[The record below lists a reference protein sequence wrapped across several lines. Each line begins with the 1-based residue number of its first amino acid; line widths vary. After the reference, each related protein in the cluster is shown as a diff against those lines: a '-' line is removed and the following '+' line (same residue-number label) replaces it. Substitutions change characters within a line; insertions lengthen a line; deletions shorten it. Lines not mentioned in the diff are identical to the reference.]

1 MTVLNTPAL
10 IDGARLLTLRQ
21 MLKLEMIKTSL
32 GFLSRSKGRTAYAIL
47 KDMGFKGSRE
57 KVLKQLD
64 EIRNELTGRG
74 AV

>member
-47 KDMGFKGSRE
+47 KDMGFKGSRD
-57 KVLKQLD
+57 KVLAQLD

>member
-21 MLKLEMIKTSL
+21 MLKLEVL
-32 GFLSRSKGRTAYAIL
+32 GMARSKGRTAYAIL
-47 KDMGFKGSRE
+47 KDMGFKGSRD
-57 KVLKQLD
+57 KVLAQLD

>member
-21 MLKLEMIKTSL
+21 MLKLEMVKTSL

-47 KDMGFKGSRE
+47 KDMGFKGSRD
-57 KVLKQLD
+57 KVLAQLD

>member
-21 MLKLEMIKTSL
+21 MLKLEVL
-32 GFLSRSKGRTAYAIL
+32 GMARSKGRTAYAIL
-47 KDMGFKGSRE
+47 KDMGFKGSRD
-57 KVLKQLD
+57 KVLAQLD
-64 EIRNELTGRG
+64 KIRNELTGRG